1 MKQNKLLHFARGLT
15 AALVVTGLVAGAF
28 PAPIDRA
35 VGLSAYAAATGDA
48 DDILKNVD
56 WSITNY
62 TVNDNRIEKDD
73 RVTVTVDLKDPN
85 TKYTSAITK
94 DDIDASGLV
103 SSFNGVGTP
112 TVTILSTAEGE
123 ALRIRIAF
131 PSARYSGTGNTF
143 SFQVGNKSTGTYQ
156 DLDLRITECK
166 EYVEPEPEPE
176 EPDDP
181 LDEPVVQIGRDS
193 IPANLSAGQV
203 FTVNVWVKNLGDA
216 DIESGA
222 LTVSPSSGLTV
233 ADASPSYSLGRLRD
247 GKTASFPVRLRVL
260 DSVDN
265 ENQSIGVS
273 LRFRYDDGVSSTLKS
288 GTAEQTLLLS
298 VTLPPENDTAPIVQI
313 GRRSQTKAIAKGE
326 TQVVSLWVR
335 NLSDVDL
342 ASTLATVSPSSGLM
356 IADNSATYLL
366 GAIPAGGTV
375 TFDVR
380 VKAPGDIDSV
390 AQSLNVS
397 LKYNYMKGRATTQG
411 TTEENIPLSAVATP
425 VSDGTQLAASTPN
438 IIISN
443 YSFGGAQVTAG
454 TTFDLT
460 LEFQNTS
467 ASKRVENIVMT
478 LDTGTALAITS
489 SSNSFHFASLGAG
502 GKLSQTV
509 NLQAL
514 PDAPSAPAAISVKFS
529 YEYVDNSTRQ
539 NVTVDQT
546 ISLPVYQL
554 DRFELTQDSPSVEA
568 WQYEEAYLT
577 LSYVNKGKSTV
588 YNVAAEL
595 VGDVGAASRIQNVGN
610 IEAGKSGTIDF
621 IITPEMAGENECTL
635 IVTYEDDAMQLLQK
649 EFTFQVFV
657 NEMYIP
663 EDPGMDDPGMM
674 EPEKT
679 GPNWGLIVGILAA
692 VAVIAGIFVLLRRRK
707 KKKAAEVDSF
717 TFDDSLM
724 IDEPADAPAPSD
736 EPTQPIHTESDGE
749 GAHESE

>member
-28 PAPIDRA
+28 PASIDRA
-35 VGLSAYAAATGDA
+35 VGLSTYAAAAGDA

-657 NEMYIP
+657 NEMYVP
-663 EDPGMDDPGMM
+663 EDPGMEDPGMM
-674 EPEKT
+674 EPEET
-679 GPNWGLIVGILAA
+679 GPNWGLIVGIVIAAA
-692 VAVIAGIFVLLRRRK
+692 VIVGIFVLLRRRK

-736 EPTQPIHTESDGE
+736 EPTQPIHTETDGE

>member
-28 PAPIDRA
+28 PASIDRA
-35 VGLSAYAAATGDA
+35 AGLSTYAAAAGDA

-56 WSITNY
+56 WSITDY
-62 TVNDNRIEKDD
+62 SVNDNRIEKGD

-265 ENQSIGVS
+265 ENQSIDVS

-298 VTLPPENDTAPIVQI
+298 VTLPPENDTAPLVQI
-313 GRRSQTKAIAKGE
+313 GRRSQPKAIAKGE
-326 TQVVSLWVR
+326 TQVVSLWIR

-411 TTEENIPLSAVATP
+411 TTEEAIPLSAVATP

-489 SSNSFHFASLGAG
+489 SSNSFHFPKLNAG

-554 DRFELTQDSPSVEA
+554 DRFELTQDSPSIEA

-621 IITPEMAGENECTL
+621 IITPEMVGENECTL

-657 NEMYIP
+657 NEMYVP
-663 EDPGMDDPGMM
+663 EDPGMEDPGMM
-674 EPEKT
+674 EPEET
-679 GPNWGLIVGILAA
+679 GPNWGLIVGILVA

>member
-554 DRFELTQDSPSVEA
+554 DRFELTQDSPSIEA

>member
-28 PAPIDRA
+28 PTPIDQT
-35 VGLSAYAAATGDA
+35 VGLSTYAAAA
-48 DDILKNVD
+48 VD
-56 WSITNY
+56 T
-62 TVNDNRIEKDD
+62 
-73 RVTVTVDLKDPN
+73 DLTI
-85 TKYTSAITK
+85 TKYEIKKNGKAVNNISSKDIVDITLYLRDPK
-94 DDIDASGLV
+94 TNTQDVSDINVNTRV
-103 SSFNGVGTP
+103 SSFSVGTVSTP
-112 TVTILSTAEGE
+112 QVTSSETSPLEFNVTFSNAK
-123 ALRIRIAF
+123 
-131 PSARYSGTGNTF
+131 YSGKGKDF
-143 SFQVGNKSTGTYQ
+143 CFQVSYNNAYEN
-156 DLDLRITECK
+156 LDLTIRECTEIS
-166 EYVEPEPEPE
+166 EEPEPEPE

-265 ENQSIGVS
+265 ENQSIDVS

-298 VTLPPENDTAPIVQI
+298 VTLPPENDTAPLVQI
-313 GRRSQTKAIAKGE
+313 GRRSQPKAIAKGE
-326 TQVVSLWVR
+326 TQVVSLWIR

-380 VKAPGDIDSV
+380 VKAPGDIDSA
-390 AQSLNVS
+390 AQSLAVS

-411 TTEENIPLSAVATP
+411 TTEENIPLSAIATP

-489 SSNSFHFASLGAG
+489 SSNSFHFASLSAG

-514 PDAPSAPAAISVKFS
+514 PDAPSAPAAIAVKFS

-595 VGDVGAASRIQNVGN
+595 VGDVGATSRIQNVGN

-621 IITPEMAGENECTL
+621 IITPEMVGENECTL

-657 NEMYIP
+657 NEMSMP
-663 EDPGMDDPGMM
+663 EDPGMEDPGMM
-674 EPEKT
+674 EPEET
-679 GPNWGLIVGILAA
+679 GPNWGLIVGVILA
-692 VAVIAGIFVLLRRRK
+692 VGVIAGIFVLLRRRK

>member
-28 PAPIDRA
+28 PAPIDQT
-35 VGLSAYAAATGDA
+35 VGLSSYAAAAEEA

-62 TVNDNRIEKDD
+62 SVNDNRIEKDD

-94 DDIDASGLV
+94 NDIDASGLV

-112 TVTILSTAEGE
+112 AVTILSTAEGE
-123 ALRIRIAF
+123 ALRIRIEF
-131 PSARYSGTGNTF
+131 PGARYSGTGNTF

-156 DLDLRITECK
+156 DLDLRITECR

-265 ENQSIGVS
+265 ENQSIDVS

-298 VTLPPENDTAPIVQI
+298 VTLPPENDTAPLVQI
-313 GRRSQTKAIAKGE
+313 GRRSQPKAIAKGE
-326 TQVVSLWVR
+326 TQVVSLWIR

-411 TTEENIPLSAVATP
+411 TTEEAIPLSAVATP

-489 SSNSFHFASLGAG
+489 SSNSFHFPKLNAG

-554 DRFELTQDSPSVEA
+554 DRFELTQDSPSIEA

-621 IITPEMAGENECTL
+621 IITPEMVGENECTL

-657 NEMYIP
+657 NEMYVP
-663 EDPGMDDPGMM
+663 EDPGMEDPGMM

-679 GPNWGLIVGILAA
+679 GPSWGLIAGILAA
-692 VAVIAGIFVLLRRRK
+692 IAVIAGIFVLLRRRK

-724 IDEPADAPAPSD
+724 IDEP
-736 EPTQPIHTESDGE
+736 TQPIETAETAETDGE